1 MRVYTKIDEYIYT
14 HYIVNGRKLENV
26 NVMMVQFGKLDGQ
39 ILNLVKLLQHVVMI
53 KEYQYGKKR
62 NLFRKVKMDKNKL

>member
-1 MRVYTKIDEYIYT
+1 M
-14 HYIVNGRKLENV
+14 NV

-62 NLFRKVKMDKNKL
+62 NFYKRIKMDKNRL